1 MIASLHKRPT
11 FNIQLSTSNL
21 ESEFDVGSW
30 AFGVF
35 LCSEFCPNRCMIGGF
50 FSFPRIAIDSCRS
63 AFSRQG
69 FARQNHVDTQSA
81 IFRKRKHPIIPPGKK
96 AAFLVMQSQRV
107 PETGLAELAE
117 CFSFAIRTHDR
128 FAP

>member
-11 FNIQLSTSNL
+11 FNIQLSTSNS
-21 ESEFDVGSW
+21 ESEFDVGCWMLSV
-30 AFGVF
+30 G
-35 LCSEFCPNRCMIGGF
+35 R
-50 FSFPRIAIDSCRS
+50 FSIPRIAIDSCRS

-69 FARQNHVDTQSA
+69 FARQNHVDTQAA

-96 AAFLVMQSQRV
+96 AAFLVMQSQCV
-107 PETGLAELAE
+107 PEPARAQLAE

-128 FAP
+128 APP